1 FVTATPIHNRPG
13 DLFHLFRLFLRDHAL
28 AALGI
33 PSLRHAALDRCEPQW
48 AAAIVPRLVV
58 ARSRARVRVGYAPGA
73 LALHFPVLLEA
84 KQIRA
89 APLSDETAVAEI
101 VALIGQLGA
110 GGPAAPLLRLMLLRR
125 LGSSLAAFRAS
136 LSRHE
141 MYVDLALRAA
151 AEGRKLT
158 RREFQRCFPQTPDG
172 DAQLAMWPLLLA
184 PGQTIPTAGDRELIQ
199 QIHALLRRADATD
212 PKAEAL
218 TTALDADPGK
228 TIVFTDSRVTA
239 RYLLRRLSPR
249 RVAALCGDAGRFA
262 AGEARRG
269 EILRAFAPVAQHAAA
284 PPPALETD
292 VLVATDL
299 LSEGLDLQDAQRV
312 VHYDLPWSPA
322 RLRQRLG
329 RIDRLGSRHAGIRTV
344 TFLPTGSLS
353 AAIAIEQRLAS
364 KTHAQRI
371 AGAERTLDWCDELA
385 EVAAP
390 APSPAGCWTSI
401 DGDRALVVLI
411 VRIGGLTEAF
421 VVSAGTARADAG
433 SAALVVRQA
442 SRADRGATAH
452 GGAAVRQAIASA
464 APLIRERLDAVQ
476 SARWRAAD
484 RDRLSRRLIPW
495 VLSAARHA
503 ARRGEAGRVRR
514 LDAVVSRLAHGM
526 TAGEELLLEDLLGRR
541 EPLVID
547 AVCDWHEHLPPLATS
562 DQEQRVELVAA
573 IVVAHPASPA

>member
-1 FVTATPIHNRPG
+1 MSLPRLRFEPFGYQLQAARSVLRAMRGRAILADEVGLGKSYVALGVALARAERLTLVVPAVLVPQWRELLDRFGLEAPIVTHETLSTTGAWPSGRPAASLWVIDEAHRFRNPETRRYRALARLLVGRRALFVTATPIHNRPG

-125 LGSSLAAFRAS
+125 LGSSLAAFRAT

-184 PGQTIPTAGDRELIQ
+184 PGQTTPTVGDRELIQ
-199 QIHALLRRADATD
+199 RIDALLRRTDATD

-269 EILRAFAPVAQHAAA
+269 EIL
-284 PPPALETD
+284 
-292 VLVATDL
+292 
-299 LSEGLDLQDAQRV
+299 
-312 VHYDLPWSPA
+312 
-322 RLRQRLG
+322 
-329 RIDRLGSRHAGIRTV
+329 
-344 TFLPTGSLS
+344 
-353 AAIAIEQRLAS
+353 
-364 KTHAQRI
+364 
-371 AGAERTLDWCDELA
+371 
-385 EVAAP
+385 
-390 APSPAGCWTSI
+390 
-401 DGDRALVVLI
+401 
-411 VRIGGLTEAF
+411 
-421 VVSAGTARADAG
+421 
-433 SAALVVRQA
+433 
-442 SRADRGATAH
+442 
-452 GGAAVRQAIASA
+452 
-464 APLIRERLDAVQ
+464 
-476 SARWRAAD
+476 
-484 RDRLSRRLIPW
+484 
-495 VLSAARHA
+495 
-503 ARRGEAGRVRR
+503 
-514 LDAVVSRLAHGM
+514 
-526 TAGEELLLEDLLGRR
+526 
-541 EPLVID
+541 
-547 AVCDWHEHLPPLATS
+547 
-562 DQEQRVELVAA
+562 
-573 IVVAHPASPA
+573 